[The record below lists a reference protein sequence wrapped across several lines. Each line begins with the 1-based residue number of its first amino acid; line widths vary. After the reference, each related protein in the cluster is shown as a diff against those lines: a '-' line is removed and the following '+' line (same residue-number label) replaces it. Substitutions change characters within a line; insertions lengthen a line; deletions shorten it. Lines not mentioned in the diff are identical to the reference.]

1 MSMNDI
7 TEFFRDL
14 LSQYG
19 SIDIANSELKKLLTE
34 DSELASEYSE
44 WCSSVGSSEKMGFL
58 DFCDEFLDN
67 QQSIYD
73 NLNDFDE

>member
-1 MSMNDI
+1 MAMYDI
-7 TEFFRDL
+7 TEFFHNL

-19 SIDIANSELKKLLTE
+19 SIDIANSELKKLLAE
-34 DSELASEYSE
+34 DEELANEYSE

-58 DFCDEFLDN
+58 DFCDDLLDD

>member
-1 MSMNDI
+1 MNDI
-7 TEFFRDL
+7 TEFFHNL

-19 SIDIANSELKKLLTE
+19 SIDIANAELKKLLAE
-34 DSELASEYSE
+34 DDNLAAEYSE
-44 WCSSVGSSEKMGFL
+44 WCAAVGSSEKMGFL
-58 DFCDEFLDN
+58 DFCEELLDD